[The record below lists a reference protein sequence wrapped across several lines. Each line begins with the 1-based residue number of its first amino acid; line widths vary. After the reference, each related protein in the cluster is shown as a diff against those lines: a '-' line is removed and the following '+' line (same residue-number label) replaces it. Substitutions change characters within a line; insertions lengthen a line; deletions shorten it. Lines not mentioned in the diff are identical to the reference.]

1 MGFPKYISL
10 SFLLLF
16 SLFAQSIN
24 AQIIFREL
32 PGYKLPSA
40 DSTFLDIG
48 STRSIISLNGQW
60 TVYPSN
66 DADKKVE
73 IGVPS
78 IFKGSGEIVFEKR
91 FTLTKDEILQ
101 HNLELIFLGLN
112 YSADISVNGIIIY
125 RHLGG
130 TYPFK
135 FELPR
140 DVLHSDKINVLSVKL
155 FYRIDSQTTIP
166 LKQRFLFPQDFGGIF
181 KDVYIH
187 LKPAVSA
194 SNLNI
199 SYKYDPSSERAN
211 IKLSTQIENREFHT
225 SADTTVLAT
234 QFSLKVKF
242 ISPDNGKIID
252 EPVEKVEIEPNKDK
266 SVSESFELKSPQ
278 LWSPSDPKSYLV
290 EVEIW
295 DGDNLVDRSK
305 RSLSIYS
312 LTESENSLKLN
323 GADFSLSGVTYVPS
337 FKDYGNLATYD
348 EMEHDIKMIKD
359 LGFNSVRFA
368 KSVPHPYYLRLC
380 EQYGLLAFIE
390 LPLNGLPE
398 HLAEDPNFI
407 SRSKVYLTNFLK
419 AYDKYSAVAAIGF
432 GSSYLTHSNITSAY
446 LKLLAGT
453 VKSSSNLLTYAS
465 FSGMGIS
472 SIDDLDLYGVELFNT
487 SIDVKSAQYKQLQK
501 NLGRGRVFI
510 SSATYVV
517 NIGNSNGYVND
528 HSFEAQAKYY
538 EGLIDYFSD
547 NPSAGYFINTMFD
560 YRGDFASLTAGFSK
574 ENIYR
579 IGICDEERSTDR
591 IGYKVIFSKL
601 HNSEKVTIPIGIKKD
616 DAPMYFVLDGLF
628 LALLIGILVNSGRKF
643 REDASRAL
651 LRPYNFY
658 ADVRDQRIMS
668 GFHSTILALITAAT
682 WSLITC
688 NLLFY
693 FKENIILEKILLAFG
708 SADLIKTISYLAW
721 HPLLSLLW
729 LTVFFL
735 VVLMAATV
743 IVKIASFF
751 VRTKVFYT
759 SVYFS
764 IIWSFLPIIILIPAG
779 IVLYRL
785 LNADIANIYI
795 YIGLLVFG
803 IWIFYRLMKG
813 IYVIFDVTSGSVY
826 FYSIIFL
833 MAVFCCVMVFYQL
846 KNSAFDYLLLVFKQY
861 NIF

>member
-32 PGYKLPSA
+32 PSYKLPST

-48 STRSIISLNGQW
+48 PTRNIISLNGEW
-60 TVYPSN
+60 SVYPSN
-66 DADKKVE
+66 DVDKKVT

-91 FTLTKDEILQ
+91 FALSKEDILQ
-101 HNLELIFLGLN
+101 HNLDLEFLGLN
-112 YSADISVNGIIIY
+112 YSADISINGIIIY

-140 DVLHSDKINVLSVKL
+140 DVLHADKNNILSVKL
-155 FYRIDSQTTIP
+155 LYRLDSQTTIP

-187 LKPAVSA
+187 IKPSVST
-194 SNLNI
+194 SDLNI
-199 SYKYDPSSERAN
+199 TCQYDPDANRAN
-211 IKLSTQIENREFHT
+211 FKLAAKIENREFKT
-225 SADTTVLAT
+225 PLDSIALDTK
-234 QFSLKVKF
+234 FSLKVKL
-242 ISPDNGKIID
+242 ISSGNGSIINEPDVKF
-252 EPVEKVEIEPNKDK
+252 ELEPNKDK
-266 SVSESFELKSPQ
+266 TLSESFEIKSPDV
-278 LWSPSDPKSYLV
+278 WSPSEPKSYLV

-295 DGDNLVDRSK
+295 DGDNLIDLSK
-305 RSLSIYS
+305 RSISVYS
-312 LTESENSLKLN
+312 LTASENSLKLN
-323 GADFSLSGVTYVPS
+323 GSNFSLNGVTYVPS
-337 FKDYGNLATYD
+337 FKDYGSLATYD
-348 EMEHDIKMIKD
+348 EMEHDIKMIKN
-359 LGFNSVRFA
+359 LGFNSVRFT
-368 KSVPHPYYLRLC
+368 KSVPHPYYLKLC
-380 EQYGLLAFIE
+380 EEYGLLAFVEI
-390 LPLNGLPE
+390 PLNGLPE
-398 HLAEDPNFI
+398 NLAEDPNFI
-407 SRSKVYLTNFLK
+407 SRSQIYLSNFVK
-419 AYDKYSAVAAIGF
+419 AYKKYSAVAAVGL
-432 GSSYLTHSNITSAY
+432 GSSYLPHSNVISAY
-446 LKLLAGT
+446 IKLLAGT
-453 VKSSSNLLTYAS
+453 VKNSSDLLTYAS
-465 FSGMGIS
+465 FSGLNVLP
-472 SIDDLDLYGVELFNT
+472 IDDVDLYGVELFNT
-487 SIDVKSAQYKQLQK
+487 SIDLKSGQFKLLQK
-501 NLGRGRVFI
+501 KLGEGKVFI

-528 HSFEAQAKYY
+528 HSFEAQAKYD
-538 EGLIDYFSD
+538 EGLIDYSVN
-547 NPSAGYFINTMFD
+547 NPMAGYFINSMFD
-560 YRGDFASLTAGFSK
+560 YRGDYASLTAGYSK

-579 IGICDEERSTDR
+579 IGICGEDRSTDR

-616 DAPMYFVLDGLF
+616 DSPMYFVLEGLL
-628 LALLIGILVNSGRKF
+628 LALFIGVLVNSGRKF

-668 GFHSTILALITAAT
+668 GFHSTILALIVAAT
-682 WSLITC
+682 WALITS

-693 FKENIILEKILLAFG
+693 FKENIVLEKILLAFG
-708 SADLIKTISYLAW
+708 SEDIIKTISYLAW
-721 HPLLSLLW
+721 HPLISLLW
-729 LTVFFL
+729 LTIFFIL
-735 VVLMAATV
+735 VLLIFTF

-764 IIWSFLPIIILIPAG
+764 IIWSFLPMIILIPAG

-785 LNADIANIYI
+785 LNADIANLYM
-795 YIGLLVFG
+795 YIGLLVFAV
-803 IWIFYRLMKG
+803 WIFYRLMKG
-813 IYVIFDVTSGSVY
+813 IYVIFDVNSGSVY

-833 MAVFCCVMVFYQL
+833 LAVFCCVMVFYQL
-846 KNSAFDYLLLVFKQY
+846 KNSAFDYLLLTFKQY